1 MNTCK
6 VEKVDLKKT
15 RLLNATHVVNDACND
30 NLKFGFQTWY
40 NVVFEGER
48 YSDIRAVFNIKNSI
62 VGFKVWRQIGGSAKT
77 HVLESKRTIV
87 C

>member
-1 MNTCK
+1 MIRACSEGRIDCVNTCK
-6 VEKVDLKKT
+6 DKVDLKKT
-15 RLLNATHVVNDACND
+15 RLLNATHVINDACND

-62 VGFKVWRQIGGSAKT
+62 VGFKVCTDI
-77 HVLESKRTIV
+77 
-87 C
+87 